1 MSKDYYKILGVPK
14 SASAEEIKKAYRKLA
29 LKYHPDRNKGDKAAE
44 EKFKQISAAYA
55 VLSDPEKRKQ
65 YDTVGST
72 EFHQRFSQEDIFRGF
87 DFSSIFKEFG
97 GSFGDILGQAFS
109 QGKKGS
115 SRQFYYNFG
124 GPQSGRDFRFHHDVK
139 QKGEDI
145 VLELPVSLV
154 EVLDGAEKVVSFQ
167 RGGHTE
173 RISVKIPAGIE
184 DGKKLRIPGKGG
196 PGLHGGTPGNL
207 YLKIKALEH
216 PQFKREGF
224 NLVLDREIPFSSVV
238 LGSQVDVPTLD
249 GKNLS
254 VRVPAGTRSN
264 TRLRLKG
271 FGLPLPDGAGRG
283 DLYVRIMVKVP
294 GKLNNKQKHLVE
306 ELAAAGL

>member
-1 MSKDYYKILGVPK
+1 MTKDYYKILGVPK
-14 SASAEEIKKAYRKLA
+14 SSSAEEIKKAYRKLA

-44 EKFKQISAAYA
+44 ERFKQISEAYA
-55 VLSDPEKRKQ
+55 VLSDPEKRRQ

-87 DFSSIFKEFG
+87 DYSSIFKEFG
-97 GSFGDILGQAFS
+97 GGFSDILGQAFS

-124 GPQSGRDFRFHHDVK
+124 GPQSGRDFRFHQDVK

-145 VLELPVSLV
+145 VLALPVSLV
-154 EVLDGAEKVVSFQ
+154 EAFNGAEKVVSFQ

-173 RISVKIPAGIE
+173 RVSVKIPAGIE

-196 PGLHGGTPGNL
+196 PGLHGGPPGNL

-216 PQFKREGF
+216 PQYKREGF
-224 NLVLDREIPFSSVV
+224 NLVLDREIPFSSVA

-254 VRVPAGTRSN
+254 VRVPAGTQGN

-271 FGLPLPDGAGRG
+271 LGLPLPDGSGRG

-294 GKLNNKQKHLVE
+294 SKLNNKQKHLLE